1 MELNKYIDHTLLKPE
16 ATHED
21 IRRVCEEA
29 KAFNTASVCVNP
41 LFASFVAKELQGT
54 DIKTCCVVGFPLGAT
69 PSAMKAAEAKL
80 CVENGA
86 QEIDMVIAVGAAREG
101 DWAYVEQDIKAV
113 VDAIGGRAILKVI
126 IETCL
131 LTDEQKVNACLCAK
145 NAGADFVKTST
156 GFSTAGATVADVALM
171 RGVVG
176 NEMGVKAAGGIRSR
190 EAAEAMIAAGASRIG
205 ASSSK
210 KIIEG

>member
-210 KIIEG
+210 MIIEG